1 MDFEIVNG
9 PVETQETECIVVGIE
24 AEGKLAPSAAA
35 LDTAASGYLKELID
49 SGDLSGKAGEQQML
63 YRVPGIKASR
73 VLVVGLGKSDERKD
87 RHYRKLVTAL
97 ASALKKSGI
106 RNATIALDG
115 LAGDADDIYRQTRQ
129 LVEWFSGELY
139 QYDTTKSKKADA
151 IKLETIAILLSEDD
165 TELGEGALL
174 DGAAIAN
181 GVSSARDV
189 GNLPGNICTPSHLA
203 ERAIGLAETY
213 DNVEAEI
220 LDEAQMEALGM
231 GALLAVGRGS
241 SQPSRLIVLQYKGG
255 EAGDKPHALVGKG
268 ITFDSGGIS
277 LKPGA
282 AMDEMKFD
290 MCGAASVLG
299 TLEAVAEM
307 QLPLNVVGVIA
318 AAENMPA
325 GNATKP
331 GDIVTTLSG
340 QTVEILNT
348 DAEGRLV
355 LCDALT
361 YTERFEPASVVDIAT
376 LTGACIIALG
386 HQATGLLANDDSL
399 AEALLD
405 AGEYAA
411 DRAWQLPLW
420 DEFQEQLDS
429 NFADMANIGGRPAG
443 TITAACFLSRFTEKF
458 RWAHLDI
465 AGVAWN
471 SGKQKG
477 ATGRCVPLLAQYL
490 LDLSMQQDDGDE
502 EQ

>member
-9 PVETQETECIVVGIE
+9 PVETQETECIVVGVE
-24 AEGKLAPSAAA
+24 AEGRLAPSAAA
-35 LDTAASGYLKELID
+35 LDKASSGYLKELID
-49 SGDLSGKAGEQQML
+49 SGDLTGKAGEQQML
-63 YRVPGIKASR
+63 YRVPGIKAKR
-73 VLVVGLGKSDERKD
+73 VLAVGLGKPDERKD
-87 RHYRKLVTAL
+87 RHYRKLVTTLTAT
-97 ASALKKSGI
+97 LKKSGI
-106 RNATIALDG
+106 ASVTIALDG
-115 LAGDADDIYRQTRQ
+115 LAGDPDDIYRQTRQ
-129 LVEWFSGELY
+129 LVEWFSAELY
-139 QYDTTKSKKADA
+139 QYDTTKSKKADP
-151 IKLETIAILLSEDD
+151 IKLETVAILLAEDD

-181 GVSSARDV
+181 GVSTARDL

-203 ERAIGLAETY
+203 ERAIALAETY
-213 DNVEAEI
+213 DSIEAEI
-220 LDEAQMEALGM
+220 LDEAQMETLGM

-255 EAGDKPHALVGKG
+255 KEGDKPHALVGKG

-318 AAENMPA
+318 SAENMPA

-340 QTVEILNT
+340 KTVEILNT

-361 YTERFEPASVVDIAT
+361 YTERFEPASVIDIAT

-386 HQATGLLANDDSL
+386 HQATGLLANDEEL

-477 ATGRCVPLLAQYL
+477 ATGRCVPLLTQYL
-490 LDLSMQQDDGDE
+490 LDLAMQQDGGDE